1 MTEKRLEEMRKE
13 CEANKRVAGESTYQ
27 YEARVIAKYYWL
39 SMRAVY
45 IKTGSVEG
53 WDDKM
58 LHDHFAVVLT
68 REFYDETAQKMQY
81 RTMEIRFH
89 GSANDAMKHPKR
101 LPRTYDILSCITKY
115 DPGTLEDFCSEAGY
129 DTDSKKADATY
140 QAVKKEYE
148 EFSHLFPEGIPEEII
163 EIA

>member
-13 CEANKRVAGESTYQ
+13 CEANKRVKGESTYQ

-53 WDDKM
+53 WGDKM
-58 LHDHFAVVLT
+58 LHDHFIVCIT
-68 REFYDETAQKMQY
+68 REFYSETEQKMKY

-89 GSANDAMKHPKR
+89 GSANDAIKHPKR
-101 LPRTYDILSCITKY
+101 LPRTYDILSCIQKS
-115 DPGTLEDFCSEAGY
+115 DPGTLEDFCGELGY
-129 DTDSKKADATY
+129 DTDSKRADATY
-140 QAVKKEYE
+140 QAIKKEYE
-148 EFSHLFPEGIPEEII
+148 DFAALFPEGIPEEILD
-163 EIA
+163 IA

>member
-1 MTEKRLEEMRKE
+1 MTEERLEEMRKE
-13 CEANKRVAGESTYQ
+13 CEANKRVESESTYQ

-58 LHDHFAVVLT
+58 LHDHFIVCLT
-68 REFYDETAQKMQY
+68 REFYSETEQRMQY

-89 GSANDAMKHPKR
+89 GSANDAVKHPKR
-101 LPRTYDILSCITKY
+101 LPRTYDILSCLQKS
-115 DPGTLEDFCSEAGY
+115 DPGTLEDFCGEFGY
-129 DTDSKKADATY
+129 DTDSKRADATY
-140 QAVKKEYE
+140 QAIKKEYE
-148 EFSHLFPEGIPEEII
+148 DFAALFPEGIPEEILD
-163 EIA
+163 IA